1 MQNPISQTL
10 ESVCQRIN
18 LATNKTQA
26 VTLIAVSKTQPIEK
40 ILQAYAAGIRDFG
53 ENRTVELAN
62 KVKALAHL
70 TDISWH
76 FIGNLQTRQS
86 LVVAEHADY
95 FHALDR
101 LKIAQRL
108 DKQLQTTNKILP
120 VFLQINITGE
130 PSKSGFAANRW
141 QHDSKQREQLI
152 ANITTIMQL
161 DNLKIL
167 GLMTM
172 AEFNTSADITRQTF
186 TDLRQL
192 SEFLQTEIPEFNA
205 PELSMG
211 MSGDFELAIAE
222 GATYV
227 RVGQAIFGERQ

>member
-1 MQNPISQTL
+1 MQNSISQAL
-10 ESVCQRIN
+10 KPVFQQIN
-18 LATNKTQA
+18 LAANKSQV

-53 ENRTVELAN
+53 ENRTTELVK
-62 KVKALAHL
+62 KVKDLEHL
-70 TDISWH
+70 TDINWH

-108 DKQLQTTNKILP
+108 NTQLQTANKILP
-120 VFLQINITGE
+120 VFLQINISGATN
-130 PSKSGFAANRW
+130 KSGFAANMW
-141 QHDSKQREQLI
+141 QHDIKQREQLI

-172 AEFNTSADITRQTF
+172 AEFNTSADISRQTF
-186 TDLRQL
+186 TGLRQL

-211 MSGDFELAIAE
+211 MSGDFELALAE